1 MSQRRIPGKR
11 QRALPPAGDAQ
22 RDELKARADALAEQA
37 ETTQLVGGQ
46 INPKAFRIDREIAA
60 KINELDVSGALDDY
74 AYAWVW
80 TGQQGLKVK
89 EKLSRRV
96 REGDGLVVC
105 WEVVNGD
112 MPEALELKSV
122 DGTRRLNDVMLMR
135 CRKERKEQLDAQ
147 DEIQRARRE
156 ASINEPLEE
165 LARKYPRLVKVHTD
179 LSDPTLQAGLRRG
192 AARGFAAQQFDTA
205 IREGTVPG
213 MPAGR

>member
-11 QRALPPAGDAQ
+11 RGALPPAGDAQ
-22 RDELKARADALAEQA
+22 RDELKARGDALAEQA
-37 ETTQLVGGQ
+37 ETLGVVGGA
-46 INPKAFRIDREIAA
+46 INPKAFAIDREIAGHV
-60 KINELDVSGALDDY
+60 NELDVSNASPEY

-80 TGQQGLKVK
+80 TGQQGIKVK
-89 EKLSRRV
+89 EKLARRV

-112 MPEALELKSV
+112 MPEASELKTV
-122 DGTRRLNDVMLMR
+122 DGTRRLGDVMLLR

-179 LSDPTLQAGLRRG
+179 LNDPTLQAGLRRG

-205 IREGTVPG
+205 IRGGTVPG